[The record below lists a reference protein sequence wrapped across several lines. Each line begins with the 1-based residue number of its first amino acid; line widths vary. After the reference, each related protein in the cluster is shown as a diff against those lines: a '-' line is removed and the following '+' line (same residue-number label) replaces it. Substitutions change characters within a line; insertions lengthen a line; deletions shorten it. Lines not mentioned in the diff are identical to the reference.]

1 MVIRWTRLRNL
12 PQLVLVTFI
21 SSSMQFL
28 PEVLYP
34 GLVKVFLIQTN
45 SDCILSSEP
54 PSKFLS
60 AFQLYCSRLSVGFP
74 SYDSRSTLF
83 RLDCR
88 KNWTGVE
95 NMKNFRLFRNQFQA
109 HQIGLGLHKSCEKFK
124 SFENPIWVH
133 YLTNFF
139 LQSSCIRVDLLLS
152 ESKSTDKRGQY
163 DWRTEKNL
171 DRRLTQ
177 KFGSLKTEEI

>member
-21 SSSMQFL
+21 SSSMQIL

-45 SDCILSSEP
+45 SGCILSSEP

-60 AFQLYCSRLSVGFP
+60 A
-74 SYDSRSTLF
+74 
-83 RLDCR
+83 
-88 KNWTGVE
+88 WTGVE